1 MGQLGFL
8 KKFKSISSAINLI
21 LAANPILAIAG
32 IVTAL
37 VVGFLKLQKAVAET
51 RKELG
56 LSTFEA
62 GKLEARFFGL
72 GFAAKGLGLSSED
85 IRGSFEA
92 IRTNFGGI
100 DEASNGF
107 IMNLASA
114 QLSIGATSDQIA
126 KVLSLQESVSDASR
140 ETLLSQLE
148 AEAATIR
155 LAGVAPGAIFRD
167 IAENSEFFASTMK
180 DGGKNVMAAA
190 VGARKLGLNLSSV
203 TQIADNL
210 LDFESSI
217 EAQMEASV
225 MLGRQLNLDRARQ
238 LSYLDDTEGMMKEI
252 LKQVGG
258 EAEFSKMLR
267 VERQVLAKAVGTDVE
282 TLARLVRARE
292 TGGKMEAT
300 TAAMSA
306 YEKASTEASGKTNDI
321 LGNIEKN
328 TKGFIGALID

>member
-1 MGQLGFL
+1 
-8 KKFKSISSAINLI
+8 
-21 LAANPILAIAG
+21 
-32 IVTAL
+32 
-37 VVGFLKLQKAVAET
+37 
-51 RKELG
+51 
-56 LSTFEA
+56 
-62 GKLEARFFGL
+62 
-72 GFAAKGLGLSSED
+72 
-85 IRGSFEA
+85 
-92 IRTNFGGI
+92 
-100 DEASNGF
+100 
-107 IMNLASA
+107 
-114 QLSIGATSDQIA
+114 
-126 KVLSLQESVSDASR
+126 
-140 ETLLSQLE
+140 
-148 AEAATIR
+148 
-155 LAGVAPGAIFRD
+155 
-167 IAENSEFFASTMK
+167 MK

-225 MLGRQLNLDRARQ
+225 LLGRQLNLDRARQ

-300 TAAMSA
+300 KSAMSA